1 METGEEERLGWV
13 MRRSSGGWGLSQ
25 EVDSSGSGG
34 GQEEGL
40 LQAGYYRTQRE
51 SGEITVKDRKASDN
65 PLPES
70 QPGVA
75 FESESLVENGFE
87 GQWLTQRIE
96 PDKRGRL

>member
-1 METGEEERLGWV
+1 MGHEKELGGLGSV
-13 MRRSSGGWGLSQ
+13 PRSRFLREWKWARGGSP
-25 EVDSSGSGG
+25 
-34 GQEEGL
+34 
-40 LQAGYYRTQRE
+40 ATGYYRTQRE

-75 FESESLVENGFE
+75 FESESLVENVFE